1 MMFNIC
7 VFLNHPGLWVSSM
20 EFETQVMPQVGMK
33 AVNAG
38 SHHQNRKQKVVSA
51 NKISLICLGVTCNP

>member
-38 SHHQNRKQKVVSA
+38 SNHQNR
-51 NKISLICLGVTCNP
+51 